1 MDALAGRLG
10 LVVLESD
17 QVLEPEM
24 RRALPEDVDYHVARV
39 RYTGVHEAGLAAA
52 TRGVARAIRTLLP
65 VHPDV
70 IVWACTSASFY
81 RGRRSHE
88 ALLNRL
94 ALLAP
99 GVPTFTAS
107 AAVVRTLRRLHAVRL
122 GVVAPYPPEINAR
135 LATFLQEEGFVV
147 DRLLALYDR
156 AVDDDTLQR
165 TPGPRI
171 REAIEAV
178 ARDADAVLVSCTG
191 LATLPLLDAVTEA
204 VGRPVV
210 SSNAAIL
217 AEALAALPSPGPVR
231 GFHALLRALALRT
244 A

>member
-1 MDALAGRLG
+1 MYARAGRLG
-10 LVVLESD
+10 LIVLESD

-39 RYTGVHEAGLAAA
+39 RYTGVHDAGLAAA
-52 TRGVARAIRTLLP
+52 TRGVAGAIRTLLP

-81 RGRRSHE
+81 RGRRGHE
-88 ALLNRL
+88 ILLKRL
-94 ALLAP
+94 ALLAR
-99 GVPTFTAS
+99 GVPTLTAS
-107 AAVVRTLRRLHAVRL
+107 AAVVRTLHRLRAVRL

-135 LATFLQEEGFVV
+135 LTTFLQEEGFVV
-147 DRLLALYDR
+147 ERLLGLYDS

-165 TPGPRI
+165 TPGPRL
-171 REAIEAV
+171 REAIETA
-178 ARDADAVLVSCTG
+178 ARDVDAVLVSCTG
-191 LATLPLLDAVTEA
+191 LVTLPLLDAVTEA

-217 AEALAALPSPGPVR
+217 AEALAVLPSPGPVR
-231 GFHALLRALALRT
+231 GFHALLRALALP
-244 A
+244 AA